1 MTSSPSQT
9 CPQRRQGFAQ
19 RERGHRHQVIS
30 AADDVNG
37 AGGKTG
43 QDADQQ
49 STAFKKIILQDR
61 AD

>member
-1 MTSSPSQT
+1 MSCPPGQT

-37 AGGKTG
+37 AGSKTG

-49 STAFKKIILQDR
+49 STAFKKVILQER
-61 AD
+61 SG